1 MRYIKRYFFKPMH
14 GKMRLQKA
22 FRTNDTYIIILHQRE
37 TIINLYQGV
46 LILISTDRCQGI
58 VYL

>member
-1 MRYIKRYFFKPMH
+1 MH

-22 FRTNDTYIIILHQRE
+22 FRTNDTYIIIFHQRE
-37 TIINLYQGV
+37 TIINLCQGV
-46 LILISTDRCQGI
+46 LIIISTDRCQGI